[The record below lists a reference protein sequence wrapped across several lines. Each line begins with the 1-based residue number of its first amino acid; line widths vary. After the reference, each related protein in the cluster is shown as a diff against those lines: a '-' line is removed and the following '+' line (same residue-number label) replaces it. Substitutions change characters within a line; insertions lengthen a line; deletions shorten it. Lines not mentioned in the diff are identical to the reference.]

1 MRKLMGING
10 EKFLFLEHELF
21 TNRTELMGQC
31 GKVTCPDVPAS
42 PWEKR
47 RQTIYIYTQKG

>member
-1 MRKLMGING
+1 MRQLMGING
-10 EKFLFLEHELF
+10 ENFWVWEHEMF

-31 GKVTCPDVPAS
+31 GKVTCLDVPAS

-47 RQTIYIYTQKG
+47 RQTIYICTQKG